1 MPKKRLTPRQQEWE
15 TEFKKLQRRVRE
27 WKRKFHAVPDLPQK
41 PERVTKKDI
50 ERLKQ
55 FKWKNIEEA
64 VKKRWRKEY
73 EYRYE
78 QEDEEVY
85 QPKPPYTPPTETDF
99 YDNLDYG
106 DDYDHEWEE
115 QHPDWEEPD
124 EDGYTSTVDSESE
137 LRQWIAD
144 VIESVVVSTSPWG
157 IPNEIYGERAKII
170 QLIESAFNNAKNK
183 FSEEVKFLRYLE
195 ENSDTFNELTLKAI
209 HGYESGGQIHYIE
222 QGGEQAMGQ
231 ILTLLNFGTPISQWA
246 EEDMRNG
253 DFSNVFWGSGEDFY
267 Q

>member
-1 MPKKRLTPRQQEWE
+1 MAKKRLTPRQQEWE

-27 WKRKFHAVPDLPQK
+27 WKRKFHAIPDLPQK
-41 PERVTKKDI
+41 PERITKKDI

-85 QPKPPYTPPTETDF
+85 QPKPPYTPPTERDF

-106 DDYDHEWEE
+106 DDYDLEWEE

-124 EDGYTSTVDSESE
+124 EDGYRETVVSRDEIIAWVDANINTITVDRE
-137 LRQWIAD
+137 LDGVREQLGNLVLEAAD
-144 VIESVVVSTSPWG
+144 A
-157 IPNEIYGERAKII
+157 YGDYNSYLA
-170 QLIESAFNNAKNK
+170 
-183 FSEEVKFLRYLE
+183 YLE
-195 ENSDTFNELTLKAI
+195 QNAGTLNELATKAMSGYVGKGGKIYQEDPQALSKFANVLNLKRPLDQSQSERLENEGWVSFDFNE
-209 HGYESGGQIHYIE
+209 
-222 QGGEQAMGQ
+222 
-231 ILTLLNFGTPISQWA
+231 
-246 EEDMRNG
+246 
-253 DFSNVFWGSGEDFY
+253 
-267 Q
+267 